1 MNAYLGTISRTADAA
16 PAPVRAGLGSYPFTV
31 VTTPARAGISAP
43 ALPRW
48 REAGCEPAIRTS
60 DEIESIRAA
69 GAVAR
74 AAVDAA
80 LRAAVPGA
88 TTQSLDAVVEGVI
101 AAARAES
108 AARCFRRDDGV
119 AYPAAC
125 VIAVNDRLVHA
136 LPTAEPLRDG
146 DVVTVDVAVRLRGWH
161 ADCAASVVVGQGT
174 ADGHALTD
182 AARAMLRAAVGA
194 VAPGVRWSDV
204 AAAMQ
209 DVAQS
214 RGVGIVTDVAGHG
227 IGLELHEAPEA
238 PCAVVRG
245 LRERNDFTLRPG
257 MVIAVE
263 PTIALRPDGD
273 AGCVDADGLA
283 RPVRLAASL
292 DGWTLRTESGLP
304 GCYAEETIAVTR
316 TGCEIL
322 TERTRTRIHA

>member
-1 MNAYLGTISRTADAA
+1 MSAYLGTISRDGATSAA
-16 PAPVRAGLGSYPFTV
+16 PSRGMSAGSATV
-31 VTTPARAGISAP
+31 VTTPARAGIAAGS
-43 ALPRW
+43 LPRW
-48 REAGCEPAIRTS
+48 REAGSEPAIRS
-60 DEIESIRAA
+60 ADDIELIRAA

-88 TTQSLDAVVEGVI
+88 TTQSLDAIVEGVI

-108 AARCFRRDDGV
+108 AARGFRRDDG
-119 AYPAAC
+119 ATYPAAC

-136 LPTAEPLRDG
+136 LPTADPLRDG

-161 ADCAASVVVGQGT
+161 ADCAASAVVGQGT
-174 ADGHALTD
+174 AEGHALTD
-182 AARAMLRAAVGA
+182 AARAMLRAATGA
-194 VAPGVRWSDV
+194 IAPGVRWSSV

-214 RGVGIVTDVAGHG
+214 RSVGIVTDVAGHG
-227 IGLELHEAPEA
+227 IGRELHEAPEA
-238 PCAVVRG
+238 PCALVRG

-263 PTIALRPDGD
+263 PTIALRADGD
-273 AGCVDADGLA
+273 GGCVDADGLA
-283 RPVRLAASL
+283 RPVALAASL
-292 DGWTLRTESGLP
+292 DGWTLRVESGLP

>member
-1 MNAYLGTISRTADAA
+1 MSANLGTISRHA
-16 PAPVRAGLGSYPFTV
+16 PALVAEPRGTAVRSATV
-31 VTTPARAGISAP
+31 MTTPARAGVGESG
-43 ALPRW
+43 LPRW
-48 REAGCEPAIRTS
+48 REAGSEPAIRS
-60 DEIESIRAA
+60 EDEIAMIRSA
-69 GAVAR
+69 GEVAR

-80 LRAAVPGA
+80 LRAAVPGS
-88 TTQSLDAVVEGVI
+88 TTQSLDAVVGGVI

-108 AARCFRRDDGV
+108 AARGFRRDDGT

-161 ADCAASVVVGQGT
+161 ADCAASAVVGQGT
-174 ADGHALTD
+174 AEGHALVD
-182 AARAMLRAAVGA
+182 AASAMLRAAMGA
-194 VAPGVRWSDV
+194 IAPGVRWSDV

-214 RGVGIVTDVAGHG
+214 RGVGMVTDVAGHG
-227 IGLELHEAPEA
+227 IGRDLHEAPEA
-238 PCAVVRG
+238 PCAMVPG

-263 PTIALRPDGD
+263 PTIALRPD
-273 AGCVDADGLA
+273 AGADPVDAAGIA
-283 RPVRLAASL
+283 RPVTLAASL
-292 DGWTLRTESGLP
+292 DGWTLRVESGLP

-316 TGCEIL
+316 DGCESL
-322 TERTRTRIHA
+322 TARPRTRIHA

>member
-1 MNAYLGTISRTADAA
+1 MSAYLGTASRTSGAA
-16 PAPVRAGLGSYPFTV
+16 TAVAVAAQGGASGV
-31 VTTPARAGISAP
+31 VTTPARAGVDASC
-43 ALPRW
+43 LPRW
-48 REAGCEPAIRTS
+48 REAGCEPAMRTS
-60 DEIESIRAA
+60 GEIEMIRAA

-101 AAARAES
+101 AAARGES
-108 AARCFRRDDGV
+108 AARGFRREDG
-119 AYPAAC
+119 ATYPAAS

-161 ADCAASVVVGQGT
+161 ADCAASTVVGQGT
-174 ADGHALTD
+174 AEGHALAD
-182 AARAMLRAAVGA
+182 AASAMLRAAVGA
-194 VAPGVRWSDV
+194 IAPGTRWSDV

-227 IGLELHEAPEA
+227 IGRELHEAPEA
-238 PCAVVRG
+238 PCAIVRS
-245 LRERNDFTLRPG
+245 LRERSDFTLRPG
-257 MVIAVE
+257 MVLAVE

-273 AGCVDADGLA
+273 GGCVDADGCA
-283 RPVRLAASL
+283 RPVALAASL
-292 DGWTLRTESGLP
+292 DGWTLRVASGLP
-304 GCYAEETIAVTR
+304 GCYAEETVAVTR
-316 TGCEIL
+316 TGCESL
-322 TERTRTRIHA
+322 TARTPTRIHA

>member
-1 MNAYLGTISRTADAA
+1 MNAYLGTVSRTADAG
-16 PAPVRAGLGSYPFTV
+16 PAPVRAGQGSYPFTV
-31 VTTPARAGISAP
+31 VTTPALAGVSAK

-48 REAGCEPAIRTS
+48 REAGCEPAIRTPN
-60 DEIESIRAA
+60 EIESIRAA
-69 GAVAR
+69 GTVAR

-108 AARCFRRDDGV
+108 AARGFRRDDGT

-238 PCAVVRG
+238 PCAIVRG

-273 AGCVDADGLA
+273 AGCVDADGRA
-283 RPVRLAASL
+283 RPVELAASL
-292 DGWTLRTESGLP
+292 DGWTLRVESGLP

-322 TERTRTRIHA
+322 TERTQTRIHA

>member
-1 MNAYLGTISRTADAA
+1 MNAYLGTVSSTADAGSA
-16 PAPVRAGLGSYPFTV
+16 PARAAQGSYPFTV
-31 VTTPARAGISAP
+31 VTTPSRAGVSAP

-48 REAGCEPAIRTS
+48 RERGAEPAIRS
-60 DEIESIRAA
+60 AEEIEMIRAA

-80 LRAAVPGA
+80 LRAAVTGA
-88 TTQSLDAVVEGVI
+88 TTQSLDAIVEGVI
-101 AAARAES
+101 AAARGES
-108 AARCFRRDDGV
+108 AARGFRRADGTS
-119 AYPAAC
+119 YPAAS

-161 ADCAASVVVGQGT
+161 ADCAASAVVGHGT

-182 AARAMLRAAVGA
+182 AARAMLRAAMGA
-194 VAPGVRWSDV
+194 MAPGARWSDV

-227 IGLELHEAPEA
+227 IGRELHEAPEA
-238 PCAVVRG
+238 PCAIVHG

-273 AGCVDADGLA
+273 AGCVDAQGLA
-283 RPVRLAASL
+283 RPVALAASL
-292 DGWTLRTESGLP
+292 DGWTLRIGSGLP
-304 GCYAEETIAVTR
+304 GCYAEETVAITR
-316 TGCEIL
+316 TGCESL
-322 TERTRTRIHA
+322 TERTQTRIHA

>member
-1 MNAYLGTISRTADAA
+1 MNAYLGTISRTACEA
-16 PAPVRAGLGSYPFTV
+16 PALGRVVLAGYPATIR
-31 VTTPARAGISAP
+31 TTPAFAGVDASG
-43 ALPRW
+43 LPRW
-48 REAGCEPAIRTS
+48 REPGCGPSIRTA
-60 DEIESIRAA
+60 DEIDMIRAA

-88 TTQSLDAVVEGVI
+88 TTQSLDAIVEGVI

-108 AARCFRRDDGV
+108 AARGFRRADGT
-119 AYPAAC
+119 AYPAAS

-136 LPTAEPLRDG
+136 LPTAEALRDG

-161 ADCAASVVVGQGT
+161 ADCAASAVVGQGT
-174 ADGHALTD
+174 AEGHALTD
-182 AARAMLRAAVGA
+182 AASAMLRAATSVI
-194 VAPGVRWSDV
+194 APGARWSDV

-227 IGLELHEAPEA
+227 IGRELHEAPEA
-238 PCAVVRG
+238 PCAVVPQ

-273 AGCVDADGLA
+273 GGCVDATGCA
-283 RPVRLAASL
+283 RPVELAASL
-292 DGWTLRTESGLP
+292 DGWTLRVESGLP

>member
-1 MNAYLGTISRTADAA
+1 MTAFLGTISRTADAA
-16 PAPVRAGLGSYPFTV
+16 PAPVRAGQGSYPFTM
-31 VTTPARAGISAP
+31 VTTPAQARVGASG
-43 ALPRW
+43 LPRW
-48 REAGCEPAIRTS
+48 REPGCEPAIRTAE
-60 DEIESIRAA
+60 EIEMIRAA

-74 AAVDAA
+74 TAVDAA

-108 AARCFRRDDGV
+108 AARGFRRDDGT

-161 ADCAASVVVGQGT
+161 ADCAASAVVGQGT
-174 ADGHALTD
+174 AEGHALTD
-182 AARAMLRAAVGA
+182 TACAMLRAAMGTM
-194 VAPGVRWSDV
+194 APGARWSDV

-227 IGLELHEAPEA
+227 IGRELHEAPEA

-273 AGCVDADGLA
+273 AGCVDAHGFA
-283 RPVRLAASL
+283 RPVALAASL
-292 DGWTLRTESGLP
+292 DGWTLRIESGLP
-304 GCYAEETIAVTR
+304 GCYAEESIAVTR
-316 TGCEIL
+316 TGCESL

>member
-1 MNAYLGTISRTADAA
+1 MTASLGTISRFPEGA
-16 PAPVRAGLGSYPFTV
+16 PAAEGCAEGRGARTL
-31 VTTPARAGISAP
+31 VTTPARAGMGADG
-43 ALPRW
+43 LPRW
-48 REAGCEPAIRTS
+48 REPGREPAIRTS
-60 DEIESIRAA
+60 HEIAMIRAA
-69 GAVAR
+69 GTVAR

-108 AARCFRRDDGV
+108 AARGFRRDDG
-119 AYPAAC
+119 ATYPAAS

-136 LPTAEPLRDG
+136 LPNAEPLRDG

-174 ADGHALTD
+174 ADGHALAD
-182 AARAMLRAAVGA
+182 AARAMLRAAMGTM
-194 VAPGVRWSDV
+194 APGVRWSDV

-209 DVAQS
+209 DAARS

-227 IGLELHEAPEA
+227 VGRDLHESPEA
-238 PCAVVRG
+238 PCAIVPQ

-273 AGCVDADGLA
+273 GGCVDATGCA
-283 RPVRLAASL
+283 RPVELAASP
-292 DGWTLRTESGLP
+292 DTWTLRIASGVP

-316 TGCEIL
+316 SGCESL
-322 TERTRTRIHA
+322 TERTPTRIHA